1 MNENVSEIA
10 TKLLRPKD
18 VAQRLQISQRQIYLL
33 LGSGQMPQPF
43 KIGRQNRWRAVDIE
57 TYIESLAAQRP
68 IHNSPAA

>member
-10 TKLLRPKD
+10 TELLRPKD

-43 KIGRQNRWRAVDIE
+43 KIGRQNRWRAADIE
-57 TYIESLAAQRP
+57 TYIESLAAQRRLQ
-68 IHNSPAA
+68 NSPAA